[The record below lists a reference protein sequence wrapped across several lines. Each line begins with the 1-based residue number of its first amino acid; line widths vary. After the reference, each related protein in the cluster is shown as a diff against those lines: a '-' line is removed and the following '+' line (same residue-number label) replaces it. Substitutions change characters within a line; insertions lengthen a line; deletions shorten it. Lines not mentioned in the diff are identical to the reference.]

1 MAQDDPEVERLTL
14 RDADSPTWNG
24 KRVTYDR
31 LLELIAEARK
41 DWRIRHGIDPDAYMP
56 GVRQ

>member
-1 MAQDDPEVERLTL
+1 MAQDDPNPTILQL

-31 LLELIAEARK
+31 LLELIAEARTN
-41 DWRIRHGIDPDAYMP
+41 WRARNGIPDDRDPE
-56 GVRQ
+56 